1 MLRPKLILAFAAMAA
16 MTVFCGGVG
25 LFFVDRIGKSVS
37 VFSDVTS
44 PLLTE
49 SLALVDDAQRMRAT
63 FLLAIN
69 TGGNT
74 DEASSKLA
82 ALHDDK
88 PRSPADVARSCRPA
102 WRRLSAW
109 RRWIAARRALS
120 GCSTACSPF
129 ISVNRPPPWTPSSGW
144 IYFTARRRELD
155 VILQALVNRAE
166 GRITKSEDEAKVDVQ
181 TGTATIDSLGNLI
194 SDLLTQTYPIVQNAH
209 RLLQES
215 KQLDD
220 TVDSLL
226 LQTDVQSVAAL
237 EKSMQ
242 GTFKTIES
250 VIRRLAGRLR
260 DAPGVAEIASI
271 RQAIAA
277 VESAALGPTG
287 LLASQRDVLTAKSEI
302 TAGRATLERTE
313 RQYLNA
319 LEEVVQVV
327 RAVNQGARD
336 DATNGVTRA
345 RYVIATSVLL
355 TLLGG
360 MAFGV
365 IFAARLTRP
374 LTALS
379 DHAETIRG
387 SGELIPIPDA
397 SVTGRTDELGK
408 LSRAFNL
415 MIAELAGARR
425 RLIDQSEA
433 EVRTQY
439 ERLDAALN
447 NMSQGLIMIDKDER
461 LVVCNDRYI
470 EMYGLSRDVVKPGC
484 TLGDLFRHRVE
495 RGHLIR
501 DPEQYREV
509 LLAQVNSGKA
519 TNSVVETGDGREIS
533 ITDQP
538 MSNGGWVSTHEDI
551 TERRMAQAKI
561 SHMALHDA
569 LTNLPNRVY
578 FHEQLVNRL
587 CHRERDQKFAV
598 LCFDLDRFKNVNDTL
613 GHQFGDKLLATS
625 RRAHARLSARRR
637 YACPA
642 RRR

>member
-82 ALHDDK
+82 ALHDASRVHLRTLRDLAAQ
-88 PRSPADVARSCRPA
+88 PGVDL
-102 WRRLSAW
+102 RLEALDSSETSFVVLLDNMLTIHQ
-109 RRWIAARRALS
+109 REQAAALD
-120 GCSTACSPF
+120 TKQ
-129 ISVNRPPPWTPSSGW
+129 RL

-155 VILQALVNRAE
+155 VILQDLVNRAE

-194 SDLLTQTYPIVQNAH
+194 SDLLTQAYPIVQNAH

-220 TVDSLL
+220 IVDLLL

-242 GTFKTIES
+242 GTFKIIES

-277 VESAALGPTG
+277 VESAAALGPTG

-302 TAGRATLERTE
+302 TTGRATLDRTE

-319 LEEVVQVV
+319 LEQVVQVV

-355 TLLGG
+355 TLLGEW
-360 MAFGV
+360 
-365 IFAARLTRP
+365 
-374 LTALS
+374 
-379 DHAETIRG
+379 H
-387 SGELIPIPDA
+387 
-397 SVTGRTDELGK
+397 
-408 LSRAFNL
+408 
-415 MIAELAGARR
+415 
-425 RLIDQSEA
+425 
-433 EVRTQY
+433 
-439 ERLDAALN
+439 
-447 NMSQGLIMIDKDER
+447 
-461 LVVCNDRYI
+461 
-470 EMYGLSRDVVKPGC
+470 
-484 TLGDLFRHRVE
+484 
-495 RGHLIR
+495 
-501 DPEQYREV
+501 
-509 LLAQVNSGKA
+509 
-519 TNSVVETGDGREIS
+519 
-533 ITDQP
+533 
-538 MSNGGWVSTHEDI
+538 
-551 TERRMAQAKI
+551 
-561 SHMALHDA
+561 
-569 LTNLPNRVY
+569 
-578 FHEQLVNRL
+578 
-587 CHRERDQKFAV
+587 
-598 LCFDLDRFKNVNDTL
+598 
-613 GHQFGDKLLATS
+613 
-625 RRAHARLSARRR
+625 SA
-637 YACPA
+637 
-642 RRR
+642 